1 MKCIVGI
8 FLFEYG
14 IEYIKNIKS
23 VKCMLSFLFF
33 KEKYIVF
40 LILLVY

>member
-14 IEYIKNIKS
+14 IEYIEDIKS
-23 VKCMLSFLFF
+23 IKLMLGFFFF

-40 LILLVY
+40 LIL